1 LRGSGPQN
9 NERKVEGKKE
19 AVMAVEIMN
28 RAEEVN
34 GTDKET
40 LYMLGGVALV
50 IFGAGLVLSNPT
62 VRRYLGQIG
71 LGNFTSAALPD
82 LERYFR
88 LRSM

>member
-1 LRGSGPQN
+1 MA
-9 NERKVEGKKE
+9 RKEVNRIPI
-19 AVMAVEIMN
+19 AQRRLPMAVEIMN
-28 RAEEVN
+28 RTEEAN

-71 LGNFTSAALPD
+71 VGNLASAALPD

>member
-1 LRGSGPQN
+1 
-9 NERKVEGKKE
+9 
-19 AVMAVEIMN
+19 MAVEIMN
-28 RAEEVN
+28 RTDESN

-62 VRRYLGQIG
+62 VRRYLGQAG
-71 LGNFTSAALPD
+71 VGNFLSGALPD
-82 LERYFR
+82 IEKYMR

>member
-1 LRGSGPQN
+1 
-9 NERKVEGKKE
+9 
-19 AVMAVEIMN
+19 MATELMKQTDDTM
-28 RAEEVN
+28 

-62 VRRYLGQIG
+62 VRRYLGQVGIG
-71 LGNFTSAALPD
+71 NLASAALPD

>member
-1 LRGSGPQN
+1 LRENGPQR
-9 NERKVEGKKE
+9 NELDCHRAKE
-19 AVMAVEIMN
+19 KTMAVEIMN
-28 RAEEVN
+28 RTEESN

-62 VRRYLGQIG
+62 VRRYLGQVG
-71 LGNFTSAALPD
+71 VGNLASAALPD

>member
-1 LRGSGPQN
+1 
-9 NERKVEGKKE
+9 
-19 AVMAVEIMN
+19 MAVEIMHRDETN
-28 RAEEVN
+28 GN
-34 GTDKET
+34 GGTDKET

-71 LGNFTSAALPD
+71 IGNIASAAIPD
-82 LERYFR
+82 IERYFR